1 MCCRRQQRTAY
12 STFSSDLGE
21 NLNSK
26 KRKQLNLTY
35 IHKNVCVS
43 EARHTNREKLWI
55 FFFNILY
62 WIGSP
67 LLNMQKWTLK
77 RSWGCDVLSTWM
89 QRPISPCRLSPRT
102 ACLIFSWSWL
112 VFCSLCSGI
121 FRAARLPMQP
131 VLLSV
136 FSGARST
143 QLLIIFCQ
151 TSDLFAAVFPLQH
164 HIAIPLSS
172 VSKELY
178 NYNTNV

>member
-21 NLNSK
+21 NL
-26 KRKQLNLTY
+26 KQDTQIERN
-35 IHKNVCVS
+35 CGF
-43 EARHTNREKLWI
+43 

-89 QRPISPCRLSPRT
+89 QRPISPCSLSPRT

-121 FRAARLPMQP
+121 FRAACLPMQP

-178 NYNTNV
+178 DYNTNV